1 MWEENTL
8 TAVDLPASY
17 PLMRDDMLHNRGRNS
32 LVLSTGELDMDVPR
46 TVAYEV
52 KGPDK

>member
-32 LVLSTGELDMDVPR
+32 LVLSTGELDMDAPQAVP
-46 TVAYEV
+46 YDV
-52 KGPDK
+52 KGLEK